1 MGDEVITTAVP
12 NAVLKDILAR
22 LKETNLTEEQIRQ
35 MVDETIT
42 NYLDGEAGQA
52 QVRKIRFGSDPEP
65 RLAGSKFGRFGLSLG
80 DIEHLYDLMIARKK
94 MDPSTAGPSEA
105 LVNAFNDLSTAQ
117 YLNEEEIKELDY
129 RLLVDEFVRLPRG
142 IMNFHDRQILN
153 KGGSIEDTQIFQRA
167 VRAHDTAES
176 GYGQQLVGAQYVGEL
191 WQSARFESRIFGTI
205 RTVDMTAPTMY
216 IPVEADI
223 PELLFVPE
231 STANNSSNYDTSK
244 TGSNRVQLDAKK
256 FVIHQMWSGEME
268 EDSLIPFVPYLR
280 MQVVKS
286 LAHYSDSLILNGDD
300 TNTATGNINLD
311 DADPADTKHY
321 LAWDG
326 LRHAALVDNTN
337 NAVDH
342 AGAAISY
349 KALVGL
355 LAKMVDTTYLMD
367 WGHPTDP
374 SDVVYISDP
383 FLADEVRMLDEVVN
397 WKIAQG
403 GKLLNA
409 QVGEVFSHPFI
420 NGSMAMSLTEADG
433 KVSTTAGNN
442 TLGQAVAY
450 NRRGFVAGWRR
461 RVKVELERLPAT
473 DQSRMVHS
481 LRMGFGRYSPTGAA
495 SGLECAAA
503 LYNIGLN

>member
-1 MGDEVITTAVP
+1 MGEEITTTAVP
-12 NAVLKDILAR
+12 DSVLQDILAR
-22 LKETNLTEEQIRQ
+22 LKESNLTEEQIRQ
-35 MVDETIT
+35 MVDSTIQT
-42 NYLDGEAGQA
+42 YFDGEVGQA

-80 DIEHLYDLMIARKK
+80 DIEHLYDLMIARKR
-94 MDPSTAGPSEA
+94 MDPSTGGPSDA

-117 YLNEEEIKELDY
+117 YLTETEVKELDY
-129 RLLVDEFVRLPRG
+129 RLLAEEFIRVPRG

-153 KGGSIEDTQIFQRA
+153 KGGEIEDTQIFQRA
-167 VRAHDTAES
+167 ARAMDTQET
-176 GYGQQLVGAQYVGEL
+176 GYGSQLVGAQYVGEL
-191 WQSARFESRIFGTI
+191 WQSARFESRIFSTI

-216 IPVEADI
+216 IPVEADL

-231 STANNSSNYDTSK
+231 STANNSANYDTSK

-300 TNTATGNINLD
+300 TNAGTGNINLD

-326 LRHAALVDNTN
+326 IRHAALVDNTDN
-337 NAVDH
+337 GVDH
-342 AGAAISY
+342 AAAAVNY
-349 KALVGL
+349 PGLVGL
-355 LAKMVDTTYLMD
+355 LAPMVDETYLMD

-374 SDVVYISDP
+374 MDVVYVSDP
-383 FLADEVRMLDEVVN
+383 FTADKIRQLDEVIN
-397 WKIAQG
+397 WKIQAGQ
-403 GKLLNA
+403 KLLNA

-420 NGSMAMSLTEADG
+420 NGSMAMSKTEADG
-433 KVSTTAGNN
+433 KVSDTGSNN
-442 TLGQAVAY
+442 TLGQVAAY

-481 LRMGFGRYSPTGAA
+481 LRMGFGRYSPTGVA
-495 SGLECAAA
+495 SGLECAAV
-503 LYNIGLN
+503 LFNIGL

>member
-1 MGDEVITTAVP
+1 MSEEETTTLVPDEVLA
-12 NAVLKDILAR
+12 DILAR
-22 LKETNLTEEQIRQ
+22 LQETPLSEEEIRKL
-35 MVDETIT
+35 VDSNIRNFMTGEEG
-42 NYLDGEAGQA
+42 LDAM
-52 QVRKIRFGSDPEP
+52 RKIRFGSDPEP
-65 RLAGSKFGRFGLSLG
+65 RLRGSKFGRFGLSLG
-80 DIEHLYDLMIARKK
+80 DIEHLYDLMTAAKRLN
-94 MDPSTAGPSEA
+94 PSAPGPSKA
-105 LVNAFNDLSTAQ
+105 LQNAFNDLSTAQ
-117 YLNEEEIKELDY
+117 YLTEDEVKELDY
-129 RLLVDEFVRLPRG
+129 RLLTEELVRVPKG
-142 IMNFHDRQILN
+142 AMNFHDREIITR
-153 KGGSIEDTQIFQRA
+153 GGSIEDTQMFQRA
-167 VRAHDTAES
+167 ARAMDTAES
-176 GYGQQLVGAQYVGEL
+176 GYGSQLVGAQYVGEL
-191 WQSARFESRIFGTI
+191 WQSARFESRIFSTI

-216 IPVEADI
+216 IPVEADL

-231 STANNSSNYDTSK
+231 STAYNSANYDTSK

-300 TNTATGNINLD
+300 TNAGTGNINLD

-326 LRHAALVDNTN
+326 IRHAAIVDNTAN
-337 NAVDH
+337 FINH

-349 KALVGL
+349 AGLVGL
-355 LAKMVDTTYLMD
+355 LAPMVDTTYLMD

-374 SDVVYISDP
+374 MDVVYVSDP
-383 FLADEVRMLDEVVN
+383 FTADKVRMLDEVIN

-409 QVGEVFSHPFI
+409 QVGEIFSHPFI
-420 NGSMAMSLTEADG
+420 NGSMAMSKTEADG
-433 KVSTTAGNN
+433 KVSDTAGNN
-442 TLGQAVAY
+442 ILGQVAAY

-481 LRMGFGRYSPTGAA
+481 LRMGFGRYSPTGVA
-495 SGLECAAA
+495 SGLECAAV
-503 LYNIGLN
+503 LYNIGL